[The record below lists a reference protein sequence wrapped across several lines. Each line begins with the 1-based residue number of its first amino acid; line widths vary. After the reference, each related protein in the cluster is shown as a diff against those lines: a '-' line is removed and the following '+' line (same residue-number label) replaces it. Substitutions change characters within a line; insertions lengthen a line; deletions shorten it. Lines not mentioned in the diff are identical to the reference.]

1 MSHDFS
7 LVSHGFSPWFFA
19 LLWLKLT
26 VSLLNLDLFCG
37 DKWPHYR
44 DEPILEAA
52 NKALWP
58 SICQG
63 GKDPMHDMNGA
74 VAREKK
80 KHRAFGWNAFASV
93 NAAC

>member
-7 LVSHGFSPWFFA
+7 LVSHGFPRVSPHGFS
-19 LLWLKLT
+19 LSCSLKT
-26 VSLLNLDLFCG
+26 FKPFEPGPFCG

-63 GKDPMHDMNGA
+63 GKDPM
-74 VAREKK
+74 
-80 KHRAFGWNAFASV
+80 
-93 NAAC
+93 

>member
-1 MSHDFS
+1 MVFPRGFS
-7 LVSHGFSPWFFA
+7 LSCG
-19 LLWLKLT
+19 LKLFR
-26 VSLLNLDLFCG
+26 LLNLFFCG

-74 VAREKK
+74 LARGKN
-80 KHRAFGWNAFASV
+80 HRAFGWNG
-93 NAAC
+93 